1 MCLAIPM
8 PVLRAEGAV
17 AWCRDRD
24 GGEVQVDTLL
34 SGPLE
39 AGQWVLVF
47 LGAARDVVGAEDA
60 QRILAAIGAL
70 EAIQAGDM
78 TSVDAAFADLI
89 NRPPTLPDFLR
100 ESP

>member
-8 PVLRAEGAV
+8 PVLRTDGV
-17 AWCRDRD
+17 CAWCRDRD
-24 GGEVQVDTLL
+24 GHEVQVDTLL

-39 AGQWVLVF
+39 VGQWVLVF
-47 LGAARDVVGAEDA
+47 LGAARDVVSAEDA
-60 QRILAAIGAL
+60 RRILAAIDAL

-78 TSVDAAFADLI
+78 TSVDTAFADLI